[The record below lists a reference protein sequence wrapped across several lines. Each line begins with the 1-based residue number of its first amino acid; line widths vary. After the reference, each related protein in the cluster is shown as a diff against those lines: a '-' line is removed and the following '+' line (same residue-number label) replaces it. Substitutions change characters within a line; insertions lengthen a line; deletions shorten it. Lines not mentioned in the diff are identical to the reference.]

1 MGTIAVRWLES
12 QLMTGVDSYGH
23 PLVIGSW
30 PERDP
35 EWAGLKPSDLLLL
48 SAASCSAYDVVLILN
63 KQRQP
68 LKGLLVECTGEQAP
82 EPPHAFTRIHL
93 HYVVQGECDMSR
105 VSRAIEL
112 SEEKY
117 CSVINSLKPQVE
129 FTSSFDLQS

>member
-1 MGTIAVRWLES
+1 MGTVAVRWLES
-12 QLMTGVDSYGH
+12 ELMTGVDSLGH

-68 LKGLLVECTGEQAP
+68 LKGLLVECSGVQAQDH
-82 EPPHAFTRIHL
+82 PHVFTKIHL
-93 HYVVQGECDMSR
+93 HYKVRGDCDMSR

-112 SEEKY
+112 SEKKY
-117 CSVINSLKPQVE
+117 CSVINTLRPQVE
-129 FTSSFDLQS
+129 ITSSFEVQS